1 MLPIFNR
8 LFTQNNLIMW
18 RKTMNA
24 LRTKYSPLALALA
37 IASQGA
43 IAEGGIEQVVVTAQK
58 REQTLQETPIA
69 ISALSTAAIEERN
82 IHDIA
87 ALNGMVPNLR
97 LASSPGNANGAT
109 INIRGSVTI
118 NPALTM
124 EPTVGLYLDGIYIGK
139 NVGGVFDIA
148 DLERVEVLRGP
159 QGTLYGKNTLGGA
172 INLITKKPSG
182 EFGGEIKA
190 SVGNYDYSSV
200 RATLD
205 TPSIGTIGEGIGKLS
220 AKLAFIAS
228 NRAGFV
234 DNVQSAQPGALAPSG
249 QDFGNLHS
257 HAGRAALRWQPTDA
271 IEALYSYD
279 FSRSDQRPRFYQLTR
294 VDQPTVGFLAGLAGF
309 PGTDLTGF
317 TSTHRQSKGSEDAG
331 RDDNAYVDGHGLVI
345 SWDAGT
351 LGVLGDVTFKSLTG
365 HRQIRANDDLDW
377 DGSPYPL
384 METIRKIGYHATS
397 QEFQMVGKTE
407 RVNYVAGLYYFKES
421 GHTDNPLFLTLFGLP
436 AINSFYGLDNKAYA
450 AFAQADYTP
459 PILDDRL
466 TVTVGARVTKEKKE
480 ITRSYIFGGSAV
492 ISDMKFN
499 KDYSNTSPTII
510 ANYRITDDINVY
522 GKIARGW
529 KAGVFNAESSDI
541 AELNNPIKPEVVT
554 SYEIGMK
561 SRWLDN
567 RVNANIAYFY
577 DFHKDMQISR
587 FDQASAQ
594 SAFTNAGKADI
605 QGIELELVAQP
616 TDALQIS
623 VAYGWL
629 DATYKK
635 YEDTCRLTPTGANP
649 CPTGVAPGATFDAKN
664 VNKFPYTP
672 KNTANVAVQYTQPLP
687 IGELIA
693 RVDWSYSDD
702 FAIYPDPFNDENT
715 SIDSYQLVDARLTW
729 GKVKLANNELA
740 VSAWV
745 KNLTDEKY
753 RVNGIEWGP
762 YTMMNYGDP
771 RTYGMDVSLKF

>member
-1 MLPIFNR
+1 
-8 LFTQNNLIMW
+8 
-18 RKTMNA
+18 MNT
-24 LRTKYSPLALALA
+24 LRVNYFPRVKYSALALA
-37 IASQGA
+37 ITLASQGTLA
-43 IAEGGIEQVVVTAQK
+43 AGIEEVVVTAQK
-58 REQTLQETPIA
+58 REQNLLETPIA

-82 IHDIA
+82 IHDVA

-182 EFGGEIKA
+182 EFGGELKA

-200 RATLD
+200 RATID
-205 TPSIGTIGEGIGKLS
+205 TPSVGTTGEGIGKLS
-220 AKLAFIAS
+220 AKLAFITS

-234 DNVQSAQPGALAPSG
+234 DNVASSQPGALPPSG
-249 QDFGNLHS
+249 KDFGNLHS
-257 HAGRAALRWQPTDA
+257 HAGRAALRWQPIDA
-271 IEALYSYD
+271 VDVLYSYD

-294 VDQPTVGFLAGLAGF
+294 NVIPALDP
-309 PGTDLTGF
+309 F
-317 TSTHRQSKGSEDAG
+317 TSTHRLSKGSEDAG
-331 RDDNAYVDGHGLVI
+331 RDDNAYVDGHGLTI

-351 LGVLGDVTFKSLTG
+351 LGALGDVTFKSLTG

-377 DGSPYPL
+377 DASPYPFL
-384 METIRKIGYHATS
+384 ETIREIGYHATS
-397 QEFQMVGKTE
+397 QEFQMIGKTE

-421 GHTDNPLFLTLFGLP
+421 GHTNNPLFLNLFGAP
-436 AINSFYGLDNKAYA
+436 PIASFYGLDNKAWA
-450 AFAQADYTP
+450 AYAQADYTP

-466 TVTVGARVTKEKKE
+466 TITAGARFTKEQKSIE
-480 ITRSYIFGGSAV
+480 RSYIAGGFPV
-492 ISDMKFN
+492 ITDAKFD
-499 KDYSNTSPTII
+499 KDYSNTSPTLI

-529 KAGVFNAESSDI
+529 KAGVFNAESSDPN
-541 AELNNPIKPEVVT
+541 ELNNPIKPEIVT
-554 SYEIGMK
+554 SWEAGLK
-561 SRWLDN
+561 SRWFEN
-567 RVNANIAYFY
+567 RLTANIAYFY

-594 SAFTNAGKADI
+594 SSFTNAGKADI

-616 TDALQIS
+616 IDALEIS
-623 VAYGWL
+623 LTYGWL

-635 YEDTCRLTPTGANP
+635 YEDTCRITATGANP
-649 CPTGVAPGATFDAKN
+649 CPGVAPGATFDAKN
-664 VNKFPYTP
+664 VNKFAYTP
-672 KNTANVAVQYTQPLP
+672 ENTANIGVQYTQPLP
-687 IGELIA
+687 LGELIA
-693 RVDWSYSDD
+693 RLDWSYTDD
-702 FAIYPDPFNDENT
+702 FAIYPDPFNYENT
-715 SIDSYQLVDARLTW
+715 SIDSYQLFDARLTW
-729 GKVKLANNELA
+729 GKVKIANNEVA

-762 YTMMNYGDP
+762 FTTMNFGDP

>member
-1 MLPIFNR
+1 
-8 LFTQNNLIMW
+8 
-18 RKTMNA
+18 MNA

-294 VDQPTVGFLAGLAGF
+294 NVIPTLD
-309 PGTDLTGF
+309 PF
-317 TSTHRQSKGSEDAG
+317 TSTSRLSKGSEDAG
-331 RDDNAYVDGHGLVI
+331 RDDNAYIDGHGLVI

-351 LGVLGDVTFKSLTG
+351 LGSLGDVTFKSLTG

-377 DGSPYPL
+377 DGSPYPFL
-384 METIRKIGYHATS
+384 ETIREIGYHATS

-421 GHTDNPLFLTLFGLP
+421 GHTNNPLFLNLFSQT
-436 AINSFYGLDNKAYA
+436 INSFYGLDNKAWA

-459 PILDDRL
+459 PFLDDRF
-466 TVTVGARVTKEKKE
+466 TITAGARVTKEEKS
-480 ITRSYIFGGSAV
+480 ITREYTGAV
-492 ISDMKFN
+492 TVPHSTYD
-499 KDYSNTSPTII
+499 KDYSNTSPTLIV
-510 ANYRITDDINVY
+510 NYRVTDDINMY

-529 KAGVFNAESSDI
+529 KAGVFNAESNDVV
-541 AELNNPIKPEVVT
+541 ELNKPIKPEIVT
-554 SYEIGMK
+554 SYEVGMK
-561 SRWLDN
+561 SRWFDN
-567 RVNANIAYFY
+567 RLNANVAYFY
-577 DFHKDMQISR
+577 DLHKDMQISR
-587 FDQASAQ
+587 FDQSGAIST
-594 SAFTNAGKADI
+594 FTNAGKADI
-605 QGIELELVAQP
+605 QGIELELIAQP
-616 TDALQIS
+616 IDSLEIS
-623 VAYGWL
+623 LAYGWI
-629 DATYKK
+629 DASYGK
-635 YEDTCRLTPTGANP
+635 YIDTCRSTPTVANP
-649 CPTGVAPGATFDAKN
+649 CPAGVTLGASYDAKN

-672 KNTANVAVQYTQPLP
+672 ENTASIGVQYTQPLP
-687 IGELIA
+687 LGELVGRI
-693 RVDWSYSDD
+693 DWNYTDD
-702 FAIYPDPFNDENT
+702 YAIYPDRSNYENT

-729 GKVKLANNELA
+729 GKVKIASNELA
-740 VSAWV
+740 ISAWV

-753 RVNGIEWGP
+753 RVNGIEWGAF
-762 YTMMNYGDP
+762 TTMNYGDP